1 MRIGERGS
9 EDRRKIRRSNGC
21 SIQHQI
27 QISFR
32 SEIKKDDPVPRC
44 YQIQKMLQI
53 RLKMFDVEDD
63 IPYNGSIL
71 KMIQKMFDVEH
82 DVPDLKDPPDP

>member
-1 MRIGERGS
+1 MLRIQ
-9 EDRRKIRRSNGC
+9 KMIL
-21 SIQHQI
+21 IP
-27 QISFR
+27 
-32 SEIKKDDPVPRC
+32 KDAPERC

-63 IPYNGSIL
+63 VLDDGSML

-82 DVPDLKDPPDP
+82 DVSDLKDPPDPLVCMFSVFFFRFAIFCVL

>member
-9 EDRRKIRRSNGC
+9 EDRRKIRRSNRVPYN
-21 SIQHQI
+21 IRL
-27 QISFR
+27 R
-32 SEIKKDDPVPRC
+32 SGSDPKSKKTFPVPRC

-63 IPYNGSIL
+63 IPYNDSML
-71 KMIQKMFDVEH
+71 KMIQKIFDVEH

>member
-1 MRIGERGS
+1 MLRG
-9 EDRRKIRRSNGC
+9 
-21 SIQHQI
+21 
-27 QISFR
+27 
-32 SEIKKDDPVPRC
+32 RC
-44 YQIQKMLQI
+44 YQTQKMLQI

-63 IPYNGSIL
+63 VLDDGSML